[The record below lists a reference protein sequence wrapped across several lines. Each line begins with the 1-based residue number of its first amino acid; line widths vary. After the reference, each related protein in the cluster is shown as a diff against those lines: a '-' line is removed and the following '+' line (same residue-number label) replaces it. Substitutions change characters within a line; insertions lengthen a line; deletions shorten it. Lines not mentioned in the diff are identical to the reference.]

1 MPVTEI
7 RSWGWGGGLGGQGGE
22 RGSSVMLV
30 WESQA
35 LHSISDPLR
44 VGSVCGNTDGEVQ
57 EVAGFLDPKFK
68 QWLGAH
74 GDASLGIR

>member
-1 MPVTEI
+1 
-7 RSWGWGGGLGGQGGE
+7 
-22 RGSSVMLV
+22 MLV

-35 LHSISDPLR
+35 LHSLSDPLR

-57 EVAGFLDPKFK
+57 EAAGFLDLKFK
-68 QWLGAH
+68 QWLGAY